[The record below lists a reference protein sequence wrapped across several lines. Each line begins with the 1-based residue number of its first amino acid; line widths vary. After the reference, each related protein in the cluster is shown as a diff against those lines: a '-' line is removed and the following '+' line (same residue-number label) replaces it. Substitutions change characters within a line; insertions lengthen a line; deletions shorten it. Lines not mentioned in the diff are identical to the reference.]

1 MILKMGTGE
10 EEQAALNGRLL
21 VLKRRKTMRRR
32 DREISQPER
41 IDEIIMRC
49 DCCRLGFSDG
59 KNAYIVPMNFGFLHR
74 GRERF
79 FYFHSAREGRKIDL
93 IRRNGR
99 AGFELDTFH
108 GVNTGD
114 SACSYSFRFQSV
126 IGEGEIALVEEK
138 EEKETALSLL
148 MEHYTGKNNWSFQE
162 KELEGVAVIRL
173 RVTELSCKM
182 HE

>member
-1 MILKMGTGE
+1 MTDHTNLKMHREKVRVSDKKMLCAILDMQETCCV
-10 EEQAALNGRLL
+10 ALH
-21 VLKRRKTMRRR
+21 
-32 DREISQPER
+32 
-41 IDEIIMRC
+41 DEPYP
-49 DCCRLGFSDG
+49 
-59 KNAYIVPMNFGFLHR
+59 YIVPMNFGFLHR